1 MLSRRARVL
10 RSFVRSLRRRS
21 RRSSPK
27 PSDVVALRLSFAG
40 PWVALWT
47 PPGSATPRAVP
58 HHRTPFVCTRG
69 TVPRCLEVRR
79 FRKLL
84 GLFLRVAKLLEES
97 LPELTVGVAPREEVL
112 GLAVLH
118 LILALRTSG
127 ESDSRRAAV
136 HRRTPLM
143 PALLLRALP
152 QRLVARPLRELTRVL
167 LPALEE
173 EPRPAPPALIA
184 PLDE

>member
-1 MLSRRARVL
+1 MTSAGV
-10 RSFVRSLRRRS
+10 
-21 RRSSPK
+21 
-27 PSDVVALRLSFAG
+27 DALRAAAHL
-40 PWVALWT
+40 
-47 PPGSATPRAVP
+47 
-58 HHRTPFVCTRG
+58 RTPFVCTRR
-69 TVPRCLEVRR
+69 TLPRRLVVRR

-84 GLFLRVAKLLEES
+84 GLFLRIAKLLEES
-97 LPELTVGVAPREEVL
+97 LPELTVGVAPREEVF

>member
-10 RSFVRSLRRRS
+10 RLFVRSLRRRS

-97 LPELTVGVAPREEVL
+97 LPALTVGVAPRDEVV
-112 GLAVLH
+112 GLASRY
-118 LILALRTSG
+118 LIRALRTSG
-127 ESDSRRAAV
+127 GSVAPRAFV
-136 HRRTPLM
+136 HLRPPLV

-152 QRLVARPLRELTRVL
+152 QRLVV
-167 LPALEE
+167 
-173 EPRPAPPALIA
+173 
-184 PLDE
+184 